1 MITQRHQSKEEEP
14 FRTFLKRI
22 QSLGNNFNSKVKE
35 FEDSIKSLTHE
46 LSTWKK
52 IENQV
57 LADVAE
63 SIRNI
68 DDLNESYEY
77 TSQSDP
83 QELERKK
90 DSGLNEIINKCIE
103 QIKKHIK
110 NEDEEGDK
118 NSKQGSQPR
127 KHWWEAPEKN
137 VEDRL
142 LVTAPELR
150 YNDLEPP
157 LKRCLLF
164 LCVFPENAI
173 IHKKSIIYWWIGEG
187 LMKPNRVQTAE
198 QAGERCF
205 KMLLLNGLIL
215 PISKKH
221 EKNPRCCKLHSSVRQ
236 MLISEAT
243 KAGLCFEIYS
253 NEELTKKHNKDDK
266 CPLSCLTATTNK
278 QSVMVSRASLKH
290 ESDEFLSLFNI
301 SAQYLVCDRDKF
313 SKFKS
318 IKVLQLG
325 RWQIFPDHHIEV
337 EDTKFLESLGIMK
350 NLSYLSLRGISR
362 ISFLPDSLVHLTSL
376 QILDLRACHNLEE
389 LPAGIGSLKNLIH
402 LDVSECSLLDGMPKG
417 LGQLSKLEVL
427 KGFIISRSITD
438 DLCRLK
444 ELTGLE
450 NLRKLSINIAKG
462 AKADGDLK
470 ELKTDRFPKLST
482 LTITW
487 GQVTQTPPESSPE
500 ISLPK
505 LEKLDLQCIPQHEK
519 LNWLK
524 PEEFPNLKKLY
535 IRGGKLKSL
544 NLVGTKQWKV
554 ETLRLKFLSELEWN
568 NWSDIMNAFPSL
580 ACAEI
585 YECPKL
591 KANDA
596 SLPLLDEDGFWIKK
610 NEANLK

>member
-1 MITQRHQSKEEEP
+1 METQRRQSKEEEP
-14 FRTFLKRI
+14 FRAFLKKI
-22 QSLGNNFNSKVKE
+22 QSLGPNFNSKVEE
-35 FEDSIKSLTHE
+35 FKDSIRSLTHG
-46 LSTWKK
+46 LSTWKE
-52 IENQV
+52 IEKQV
-57 LADVAE
+57 LADLAE

-68 DDLNESYEY
+68 DDLIESNEYS

-83 QELERKK
+83 QDLE
-90 DSGLNEIINKCIE
+90 SCFNEKINKCIG
-103 QIKKHIK
+103 QIKIHIHDFMTK
-110 NEDEEGDK
+110 SEDKEWDK
-118 NSKQGSQPR
+118 RSKPGSEPR
-127 KHWWEAPEKN
+127 EHWWEAPEKH

-157 LKRCLLF
+157 LKRCLIF
-164 LCVFPENAI
+164 LSVFPENAI

-187 LMKPNRVQTAE
+187 LMKPNTVQTAE

-221 EKNPRCCKLHSSVRQ
+221 DKNPRCCKLHSSVRQ
-236 MLISEAT
+236 MLFSEAT

-253 NEELTKKHNKDDK
+253 NEELTKKDNKDDK

-278 QSVMVSRASLKH
+278 QSVMVSRASLEHK
-290 ESDEFLSLFNI
+290 SDGFLSLFNI
-301 SAQYLVCDRDKF
+301 SAQYLVCDTDKF

-350 NLSYLSLRGISR
+350 NLSYLCLRGISR
-362 ISFLPDSLVHLTSL
+362 ISFLPDSLVLLTSL

-389 LPAGIGSLKNLIH
+389 LPAGIGSLKNLTH

-417 LGQLSKLEVL
+417 LGQLLKLQVL
-427 KGFIISRSITD
+427 KGFIISRSIYD
-438 DLCRLK
+438 DSCRLK
-444 ELTGLE
+444 DLTGLK
-450 NLRKLSINIAKG
+450 NLRKLGINIAKG

-470 ELKTDRFPKLST
+470 ELQTERFPQLST

-500 ISLPK
+500 ISLPV
-505 LEKLDLQCIPQHEK
+505 LEKLDLQCIPQDEK
-519 LNWLK
+519 LNWLNPGK
-524 PEEFPNLKKLY
+524 FPVLKKLY
-535 IRGGKLKSL
+535 IRGGKLTSL
-544 NLVGTKQWKV
+544 NLGTEDEKWKV
-554 ETLRLKFLSELEWN
+554 ETLRLKFLSDLDWN

-591 KANDA
+591 KAKDA

-610 NEANLK
+610 

>member
-1 MITQRHQSKEEEP
+1 METQRRQSKEEEP
-14 FRTFLKRI
+14 FRAFLKRI
-22 QSLGNNFNSKVKE
+22 QSLGPNFNSKVEE
-35 FEDSIKSLTHE
+35 FKKSIERLTHE

-52 IENQV
+52 IESQV

-68 DDLNESYEY
+68 DDLIESNECS

-83 QELERKK
+83 RDLESR
-90 DSGLNEIINKCIE
+90 LNEKINKCIE
-103 QIKKHIK
+103 QIKIHIHDFMTK
-110 NEDEEGDK
+110 SEDKEGDK
-118 NSKQGSQPR
+118 NSEQGSQPT

-173 IHKKSIIYWWIGEG
+173 IHKKSVIYWWIGEG
-187 LMKPNRVQTAE
+187 LMKRNRVQTAE
-198 QAGERCF
+198 QVGERCF
-205 KMLLLNGLIL
+205 KMLLLNDLIL

-221 EKNPRCCKLHSSVRQ
+221 DKNPRCCKLHSSVRQ
-236 MLISEAT
+236 MLVSRAP
-243 KAGLCFEIYS
+243 KAGLCFKICS
-253 NEELTKKHNKDDK
+253 NEELTKKYDKDDK
-266 CPLSCLTATTNK
+266 DDKRPLSCLTATTNK
-278 QSVMVSRASLKH
+278 QSVMVSTASWEH
-290 ESDEFLSLFNI
+290 TSDEFLSLFNI

-362 ISFLPDSLVHLTSL
+362 ISFLPASLVHLTSL
-376 QILDLRACHNLEE
+376 QILDLRACHNLEA
-389 LPAGIGSLKNLIH
+389 LPAGIGSLKNLTH
-402 LDVSECSLLDGMPKG
+402 LD
-417 LGQLSKLEVL
+417 
-427 KGFIISRSITD
+427 
-438 DLCRLK
+438 
-444 ELTGLE
+444 
-450 NLRKLSINIAKG
+450 
-462 AKADGDLK
+462 
-470 ELKTDRFPKLST
+470 
-482 LTITW
+482 
-487 GQVTQTPPESSPE
+487 VTQTPPESSPE
-500 ISLPK
+500 ISLPE

-524 PEEFPNLKKLY
+524 PGEFPKLKKLY

-544 NLVGTKQWKV
+544 NLVGTEEQKWKV

-568 NWSDIMNAFPSL
+568 HWSEINNAFPSL
-580 ACAEI
+580 ACIEI
-585 YECPKL
+585 YKCPKL
-591 KANDA
+591 EAKPA
-596 SLPLLDEDGFWIKK
+596 SLPPFLDDDRVWMMK
-610 NEANLK
+610 NERSSSDMPSSSSMVCVD